1 MILRTLPFEWLA
13 LPCTLVDWSSSSC
26 SQRMSLEK
34 EYCVFFPVLDLI
46 KIEKEYCAFFPVLD
60 QNCKIAYYLW
70 RASKTYQEEACSLM
84 SVLVKLDLM
93 QIWNFFF
100 DVCLKTVWSTL
111 RKYTQS
117 QKIPFHHGSFSGIV
131 PWAGFNTMAPIR
143 ICIKKRL
150 RPRQYRSMLDEGL
163 MEPKVLVMSKW
174 TKFRN
179 ISL

>member
-26 SQRMSLEK
+26 SQRMSLDK
-34 EYCVFFPVLDLI
+34 EYCVFFPL
-46 KIEKEYCAFFPVLD
+46 LD
-60 QNCKIAYYLW
+60 QNCKIIVLIYQLW
-70 RASKTYQEEACSLM
+70 KASKAYQEEACSLM

-93 QIWNFFF
+93 QIWNFFL
-100 DVCLKTVWSTL
+100 DMCLKTFWPTL